1 MMISRRA
8 RDRERRNPTLF
19 NKAEIFFECRIRFLV
34 LKSLRD
40 NKFRLRT
47 ISFFIL
53 ACVFLSGLEAP
64 KKKIEY
70 EDEDD
75 LDEIL
80 KNMKLDQSRQRR
92 GRRGRNTTFEGII
105 GDIKKQRKKEK
116 TLSWRDRWRSVVMS
130 ARIS

>member
-1 MMISRRA
+1 M
-8 RDRERRNPTLF
+8 
-19 NKAEIFFECRIRFLV
+19 
-34 LKSLRD
+34 
-40 NKFRLRT
+40 
-47 ISFFIL
+47 
-53 ACVFLSGLEAP
+53 FLSGLEAP

-116 TLSWRDRWRSVVMS
+116 TLSWRDR
-130 ARIS
+130 